1 MTPLTWAMLSLFL
14 FVVVGNLVHNFWD
27 AYLRKKSR
35 REAHLNL
42 LDTAQSVP
50 ELNEKMRLYVER
62 TLSLK
67 GMIDADQLA
76 EIANEIGLT
85 EEHIATEPCGKHCEC
100 KKVGFP
106 VVCRRLENTE
116 END

>member
-1 MTPLTWAMLSLFL
+1 MTSLAWAMLSLFL

-27 AYLRKKSR
+27 AFLRKKSR

-42 LDTAQSVP
+42 HDTDQYVP
-50 ELNEKMRLYVER
+50 ELNEKMRLYIER
-62 TLSLK
+62 TLSLE

-76 EIANEIGLT
+76 EIANEIGVT

-100 KKVGFP
+100 NKAGFP
-106 VVCRRLENTE
+106 VVCRRLKTE
-116 END
+116 EDYD

>member
-1 MTPLTWAMLSLFL
+1 MTALAWAMLSLFL
-14 FVVVGNLVHNFWD
+14 FVVVGNLVHVFLE
-27 AYLRKKSR
+27 AYLHKKAR

-42 LDTAQSVP
+42 HDTAQSVP

-85 EEHIATEPCGKHCEC
+85 EEHITTKPCGQYCEC

-106 VVCRRLENTE
+106 VICRRIKTS
-116 END
+116 